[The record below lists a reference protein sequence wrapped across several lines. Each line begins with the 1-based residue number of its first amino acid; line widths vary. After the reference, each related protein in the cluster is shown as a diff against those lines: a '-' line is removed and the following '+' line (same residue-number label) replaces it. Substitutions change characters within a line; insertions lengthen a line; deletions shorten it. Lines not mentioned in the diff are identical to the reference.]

1 MAPPPGFIDGRRLWV
16 VRARDEVGDTLLHLA
31 CALGRR
37 RCAKLL
43 LRGGADVNAK
53 NANGVAPVDRAVENG
68 EFDVADD
75 LVRWAK
81 KRGLKMGDEE

>member
-1 MAPPPGFIDGRRLWV
+1 MLLARLGDS
-16 VRARDEVGDTLLHLA
+16 RAV
-31 CALGRR
+31 
-37 RCAKLL
+37 KLL
-43 LRGGADVNAK
+43 LRGGTDVNAK